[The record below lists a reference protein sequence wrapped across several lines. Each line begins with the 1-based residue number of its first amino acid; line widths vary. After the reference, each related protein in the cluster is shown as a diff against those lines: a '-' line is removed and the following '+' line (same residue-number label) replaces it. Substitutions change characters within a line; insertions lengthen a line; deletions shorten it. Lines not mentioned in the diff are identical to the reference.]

1 MFIGWGTTTFRKIA
15 WQNVELRA
23 VALIGATSFTQ
34 MISPQYHI
42 SPIALLPI
50 INLGNNTIKSHIV
63 LM

>member
-34 MISPQYHI
+34 SSDVGTRVVDPMISSFEAQITY
-42 SPIALLPI
+42 
-50 INLGNNTIKSHIV
+50 
-63 LM
+63 